1 MPLLTLRPMRTC
13 LASLLLLGTACAPG
27 ATPFTP
33 SAIRAGAYRY
43 VAEDNAGH
51 RLLEGEITLVA
62 LDDSTLQGTWQ
73 IRWAA
78 GADTTA
84 QVGPQVGSGTIAG
97 GRAGDHLAFDLNP
110 GWADNNAILLAV
122 GSPGGFTG
130 RWEWETISGP
140 RSGGRFSATEE

>member
-1 MPLLTLRPMRTC
+1 MRPW
-13 LASLLLLGTACAPG
+13 LAPLLLLACGCASD

-33 SAIRAGAYRY
+33 TSLHAGAYRY
-43 VAEDNAGH
+43 VAEDNAGR

-62 LDDSTLQGTWQ
+62 LDDSTFQGSWQ
-73 IRWAA
+73 IRWAP

-84 QVGPQVGSGTIAG
+84 QVGPQVGSGTIGG
-97 GRAGDHLAFDLNP
+97 GRTGDHFVFDLNP

-122 GSPGGFTG
+122 GSAAGFAG